1 MEEIKLWELTKN
13 ESGCPTAVPVASARQ
28 METEGQLEEI
38 LVQCPDLLMQGLK
51 LIGRQTETPG
61 GPLDLLGVDMDGRLV
76 VFELKR
82 GNLMREAVA
91 QIIDYGS
98 FLSELEPDELSK
110 HISDRSG
117 KNGIEKIDDFMDW
130 YQEQFIKTLSTIGKP
145 RMVLVG
151 LGVDERAK
159 RMVAFLADSE
169 IDISLITFHGF
180 DKEGKV
186 FLAKQIEVK
195 GGIPGT
201 PGTKKDNLEKLQQR
215 VAKLGLARF
224 YYKVAAFFRDKLVA
238 YEWPN
243 AGGYSYYLPELTD
256 TGSESNRVFVSL
268 YLYDTQPG
276 KTKIQIHQRAIGA
289 AGSVFDQFKL
299 KVGKKLGIK
308 PDGAAEIWAS
318 SQNEWEKLAPE
329 FDMLCQAII
338 AGWKKRREQHING
351 EFQETEKEAL
361 GEEQESQ

>member
-82 GNLMREAVA
+82 GTLMREAVA

-169 IDISLITFHGF
+169 IDISLITFHSF

-186 FLAKQIEVK
+186 FLAKQVEVK

-215 VAKLGLARF
+215 VAKLGLASF

-243 AGGYSYYLPELTD
+243 AGGYSYYLLELTEA
-256 TGSESNRVFVSL
+256 GSESNRVFLSL

-276 KTKIQIHQRAIGA
+276 KTKIQIHQRAVLA
-289 AGSVFDQFKL
+289 AGKGFTDFRT
-299 KVGKKLGIK
+299 KLGSKAKIR
-308 PDGAAEIWAS
+308 PDGSAEIWVG
-318 SQNEWEKLAPE
+318 SQNEWEKFEPDFE
-329 FDMLCQAII
+329 VLCNAII
-338 AGWKKRREQHING
+338 AGWKMKREQFVEG
-351 EFQETEKEAL
+351 EFHETEKDMQS
-361 GEEQESQ
+361 EEKN